1 MTYKISFT
9 VTAREMLRVHDRNVR
24 VTILEK
30 IKGLAHDPEKQGKA
44 LTHSLRGLRS
54 IRAAGRYRVV
64 YQVERSK
71 VIVLVLAIGLRKEN
85 DRKDIYQLAKRL
97 IKLGLLEG

>member
-54 IRAAGRYRVV
+54 IRAAGRSRVV

-85 DRKDIYQLAKRL
+85 DRNDIYQLAKRF

>member
-9 VTAREMLRVHDRNVR
+9 VTAREMLRAHDRNVR

-30 IKGLAHDPEKQGKA
+30 IKGLASDPEKQGKA

-71 VIVLVLAIGLRKEN
+71 VIVLVLAVGLRKEN
-85 DRKDIYQLAKRL
+85 DRNDIYQLTKRL

>member
-1 MTYKISFT
+1 
-9 VTAREMLRVHDRNVR
+9 
-24 VTILEK
+24 
-30 IKGLAHDPEKQGKA
+30 
-44 LTHSLRGLRS
+44 LTHSLRGVRS

>member
-1 MTYKISFT
+1 MTYKVSFT
-9 VTAREMLRVHDRNVR
+9 VTAREMLRAFDRNVR

-30 IKGLAHDPEKQGKA
+30 IKGVAHDPEKQGKA
-44 LTHSLRGLRS
+44 LTHSLRGFRS
-54 IRAAGRYRVV
+54 IRTAGKYRVV

-71 VIVLVLAIGLRKEN
+71 VMVLVLAIGLRKEN

>member
-30 IKGLAHDPEKQGKA
+30 IKGLVHDPEKQGKA

-54 IRAAGRYRVV
+54 IGAAGRYRVV

-71 VIVLVLAIGLRKEN
+71 IIVLVLAIGLRKEN

>member
-1 MTYKISFT
+1 MIYKISFT
-9 VTAREMLRVHDRNVR
+9 VTAREMLRAHDRNVR

-30 IKGLAHDPEKQGKA
+30 IKGLVHDPEKQGKA

-54 IRAAGRYRVV
+54 IGAAGRYRVV

-71 VIVLVLAIGLRKEN
+71 IIVLVLAIGLRKEN